1 MAVSEDF
8 AAVNGTQFSEN
19 KLDLWY
25 PYRVTTDRGNNIQR
39 IQIRLWNPYPKQ
51 HTYCTTREKRE
62 AVKNAPSTA
71 GVIHLDARLW
81 HDV

>member
-19 KLDLWY
+19 TFKLDLWY

-51 HTYCTTREKRE
+51 HTYATI
-62 AVKNAPSTA
+62 ALLIV
-71 GVIHLDARLW
+71 
-81 HDV
+81 